1 MGNNVLLH
9 EVCNFQNKKSI
20 SFCISIC
27 MFIDCCKKLQNHT
40 FYKIYENKWYKRNKF
55 FDKSGII
62 IEIIKVL
69 HTEYLVQ
76 DILVRFVSIRLHSS
90 WGPVPTG

>member
-1 MGNNVLLH
+1 
-9 EVCNFQNKKSI
+9 
-20 SFCISIC
+20 
-27 MFIDCCKKLQNHT
+27 MFIDCFKKLKNHT
-40 FYKIYENKWYKRNKF
+40 FYKIYENEWYNRNNK

-76 DILVRFVSIRLHSS
+76 DILVRFVSIKLHSS
-90 WGPVPTG
+90 